1 MAWNKSMDIRE
12 MTAIYLMVG
21 VYPGFNSDLNED
33 YEDRRDFHKF
43 YL

>member
-1 MAWNKSMDIRE
+1 MDTRE
-12 MTAIYLMVG
+12 MTAIYSMVG

-33 YEDRRDFHKF
+33 HKDRSDFRKF